1 MKKNDALR
9 VSEGKHQR
17 ELFYKNDEK
26 DLVYRYFSFIF
37 EKMMGF
43 HHITLSFIP
52 SLKN

>member
-26 DLVYRYFSFIF
+26 DWIYKYFSFIF
-37 EKMMGF
+37 EKIMGF

-52 SLKN
+52 SPEN